1 VLPSDDEALFKG
13 PPPKEDCP
21 FCFLPIPAYLIC
33 CVSIPPATISS
44 VPVYEFAIA
53 NEELGKND
61 IEEYY
66 ECCGK
71 SICRGCT
78 DSFIKSGNLGSVH
91 FVKQRMW
98 TNLTKKELKKY

>member
-1 VLPSDDEALFKG
+1 MLQSDDEALFKG

-44 VPVYEFAIA
+44 MPVYDFAIA

-61 IEEYY
+61 THEYY
-66 ECCGK
+66 YVAERVFVDGAK
-71 SICRGCT
+71 TPLLSLGT
-78 DSFIKSGNLGSVH
+78 LGSVH
-91 FVKQRMW
+91 FEKRRMW
-98 TNLTKKELKKY
+98 TNLPKKS